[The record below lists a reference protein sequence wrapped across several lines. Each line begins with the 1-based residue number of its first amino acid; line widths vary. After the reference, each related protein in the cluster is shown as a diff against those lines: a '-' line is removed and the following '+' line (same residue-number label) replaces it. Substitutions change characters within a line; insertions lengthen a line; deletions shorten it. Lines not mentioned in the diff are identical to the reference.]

1 MPQPKAT
8 AAIRRVHPPVQI
20 TVAKP
25 SRIFQRIGVDA
36 VEGVRLKLSP
46 ASMTARRR
54 AGRHRAWSLAGRA
67 EKITRKAWTRNAKG
81 KPQRGGLGGF
91 GRRHAGADFQSRY
104 LIRTCVW
111 R

>member
-1 MPQPKAT
+1 VLQPKAMT
-8 AAIRRVHPPVQI
+8 AIRRVHPPVQI

-54 AGRHRAWSLAGRA
+54 AGGRRAWSLAGRA
-67 EKITRKAWTRNAKG
+67 EKIIEGVDPECKG
-81 KPQRGGLGGF
+81 GAPARGLGGLGEDTLGLISN
-91 GRRHAGADFQSRY
+91 HA
-104 LIRTCVW
+104 I
-111 R
+111 